1 MSNVDA
7 SVQPYLTLTR
17 LAGVYGPLYRLQL
30 GSVPCV
36 VLADTRLVKEVL
48 GREEAAGRPPLYLFR
63 LDSSR

>member
-1 MSNVDA
+1 M
-7 SVQPYLTLTR
+7 QPYLTLTR

-63 LDSSR
+63 

>member
-1 MSNVDA
+1 M
-7 SVQPYLTLTR
+7 QPYLTLTR

-36 VLADTRLVKEVL
+36 VLADTRLIKEVL

-63 LDSSR
+63 LDSSSFCTS